1 MKTLTTMPTIQANM
15 GEHVYNFLQR
25 AIQEVTASTW
35 NGMIAKHNDV
45 EVFVY
50 QGSLIGDI
58 CDKYDMQVKI
68 IRLQQ
73 GA

>member
-1 MKTLTTMPTIQANM
+1 MNNNMPTIQANM
-15 GEHVYNFLQR
+15 GEHIYNFLQR
-25 AIQEVTASTW
+25 AIQEVNASTW

-58 CDKYDMQVKI
+58 CDKFDMQTKI
-68 IRLQQ
+68 NRLQQ

>member
-1 MKTLTTMPTIQANM
+1 MNNMPTIQANC
-15 GEHVYNFLQR
+15 GEHIYNFLQR
-25 AIQEVTASTW
+25 AIKEVNASTW

-58 CDKYDMQVKI
+58 CDKYDLQVKI

-73 GA
+73 GD

>member
-1 MKTLTTMPTIQANM
+1 MNNNMPTIQSRL
-15 GEHVYNFLQR
+15 GEAVYNFLQR
-25 AIQEVTASTW
+25 AIQEVNASTW

-45 EVFVY
+45 EIFVY
-50 QGSLIGDI
+50 QGSLLGDI